1 MRILMLGIT
10 IVALATLSGCSG
22 GGDFSTAKVTGRVVC
37 EGQPV
42 GNVLVFFEP
51 LTQGNNALVG
61 KQGIGRAI
69 ADGTFQV
76 STYGT
81 NDGAVVGK
89 HRVRVGWMEGQADG
103 SCPCVVDSENDVLE
117 VEVVAGEQNEFE
129 VVLPKKTGKER
140 PSLDVEDDDDD

>member
-1 MRILMLGIT
+1 MLGIT

-22 GGDFSTAKVTGRVVC
+22 GGDFGTAKVTGRVVC

-51 LTQGNNALVG
+51 LTQGDNALVG
-61 KQGIGRAI
+61 KQGIGRAG

-76 STYGT
+76 STYGS

-89 HRVRVGWMEGQADG
+89 HRVRVGWMDGQANG
-103 SCPCVVDSENDVLE
+103 SCPCVVDSENDVME
-117 VEVVAGEQNEFE
+117 VEVVAGESNEFE
-129 VVLPKKTGKER
+129 VVLPKKTGRER
-140 PSLDVEDDDDD
+140 PSLDIEDDDDD

>member
-1 MRILMLGIT
+1 MRILMFGMTL
-10 IVALATLSGCSG
+10 VALAMLSGCGG

-51 LTQGNNALVG
+51 LTQGDNALVG
-61 KQGIGRAI
+61 KQGIGRAG

-89 HRVRVGWMEGQADG
+89 HRVRVGWMDGQANG

-117 VEVVAGEQNEFE
+117 VEVVAGESNEFE
-129 VVLPKKTGKER
+129 VVLPKKTGRER

>member
-1 MRILMLGIT
+1 MRVLMFCVTVL
-10 IVALATLSGCSG
+10 ALATLSGCGG
-22 GGDFSTAKVTGRVVC
+22 GGDFATAKVTGQVIC

-61 KQGIGRAI
+61 KQGIGRAG

-103 SCPCVVDSENDVLE
+103 SCPCVVNSENDVME
-117 VEVVAGEQNEFE
+117 VEIVAGKQNEFE
-129 VVLPKKTGKER
+129 VVLPKKTGRER
-140 PSLDVEDDDDD
+140 PSLDIEDDEDD